1 MAAINSPNNGRKAD
15 KIVRD
20 ALLAALRQ
28 DPDRLKRVAEKTWEM
43 AEEGNLQA
51 FKEITDRIDGK
62 AVQPIAGDDEHPPV
76 ALSLMVEFIKS
87 QANDDKTP

>member
-1 MAAINSPNNGRKAD
+1 MAGNPNPTGRKAD

-62 AVQPIAGDDEHPPV
+62 AVQPIAGDDDHPPV
-76 ALSLMVEFIKS
+76 SLSLMVEFIKS
-87 QANDDKTP
+87 QGSNNE